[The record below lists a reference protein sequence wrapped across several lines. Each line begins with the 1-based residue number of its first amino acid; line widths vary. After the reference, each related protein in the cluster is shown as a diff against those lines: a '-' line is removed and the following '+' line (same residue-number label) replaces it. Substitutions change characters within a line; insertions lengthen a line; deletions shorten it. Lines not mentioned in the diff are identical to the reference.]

1 MTTIPL
7 DIKREKTKLK
17 TIMLQTN
24 LSLIKI
30 KEADQRNLSISHI
43 ETFLSQYQV
52 KSIIGFTL
60 YYQKFGEIYL
70 INQQKKQME

>member
-17 TIMLQTN
+17 TIMFQSN
-24 LSLIKI
+24 LSLLKI
-30 KEADQRNLSISHI
+30 KDKTQRNLSISHI

-52 KSIIGFTL
+52 KSIIGF
-60 YYQKFGEIYL
+60 KFIY
-70 INQQKKQME
+70 IC